1 MRKKKSIC
9 CVCDADTVIIDEFA
23 LFADSLHVEVAAVV
37 VLCSSFV
44 CDYFS
49 NNNTNTQTPN
59 KNCKNKFKLATQTHT
74 HTIDG
79 DSR

>member
-23 LFADSLHVEVAAVV
+23 LFADSLHFEVAAVV

-44 CDYFS
+44 CEYFS
-49 NNNTNTQTPN
+49 NNNTNTQKP
-59 KNCKNKFKLATQTHT
+59 KINCKNKFKLATHT
-74 HTIDG
+74 QSMVN
-79 DSR
+79 SR